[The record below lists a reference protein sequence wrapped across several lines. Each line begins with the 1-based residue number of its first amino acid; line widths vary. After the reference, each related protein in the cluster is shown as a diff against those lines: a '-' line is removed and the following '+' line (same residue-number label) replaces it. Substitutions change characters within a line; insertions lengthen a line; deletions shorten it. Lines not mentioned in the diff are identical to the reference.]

1 MTKVILP
8 KCIKENKRWEQKSRN
23 VRKRKNVVGWWGR
36 GKQQRPLS
44 YLNLKPAKCD
54 TQKKMLFLY

>member
-8 KCIKENKRWEQKSRN
+8 KCVKENKRWEQKSRK
-23 VRKRKNVVGWWGR
+23 VRKRRNVVGGGR
-36 GKQQRPLS
+36 KQQRPLS

-54 TQKKMLFLY
+54 TQKEMLFLY